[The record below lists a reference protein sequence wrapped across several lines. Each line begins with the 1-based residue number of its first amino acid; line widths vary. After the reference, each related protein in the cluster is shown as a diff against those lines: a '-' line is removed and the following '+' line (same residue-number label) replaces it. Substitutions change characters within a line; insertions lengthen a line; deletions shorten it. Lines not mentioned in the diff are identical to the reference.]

1 MRRDKRNQI
10 GGQLPDDAVLIE
22 ERGPWEIYYSESER
36 AVLVQTTD
44 YHPGILKLTAHD
56 LNHLAK
62 MTTK

>member
-22 ERGPWEIYYSESER
+22 ERGPWEIYYSQSER

-44 YHPGILKLTAHD
+44 YHPGILKLTERD
-56 LNHLAK
+56 LHHLAK